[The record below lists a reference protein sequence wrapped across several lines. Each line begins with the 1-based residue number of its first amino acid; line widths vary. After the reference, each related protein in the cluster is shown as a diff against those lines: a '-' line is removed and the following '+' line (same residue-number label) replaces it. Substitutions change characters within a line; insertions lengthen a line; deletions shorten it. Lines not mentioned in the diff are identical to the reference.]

1 MDPNYAPNQME
12 AISSADCQ
20 NQPAKSLDDM
30 LNDTGTDK
38 DTLKNYAGNKTT
50 GVTE

>member
-1 MDPNYAPNQME
+1 ME

-30 LNDTGTDK
+30 LQDSGTEK
-38 DTLKNYAGNKTT
+38 DTLKNYAGIRQP
-50 GVTE
+50 TEQKDVF